1 MCLMK
6 ENIKYAVQFILAI
19 SGYALGLILMNVFFK
34 EDSNL
39 KYGLVLLPVVPIVYF
54 VAITIGAVTRLDE
67 MWRKILTE
75 SMAFSGLA
83 TGFTCFS
90 YMFVRHLGMPT
101 FQPEWAFYMM
111 WFYYAIGAVCFSRKY

>member
-1 MCLMK
+1 MK
-6 ENIKYAVQFILAI
+6 SNIKFTVQFIIGLF
-19 SGYALGLILMNVFFK
+19 GYALGLILINVFFK

-39 KYGLVLLPVVPIVYF
+39 KYGLVLLPIVPLVYI

-75 SMAFSGLA
+75 AMAFSGLA

-90 YMFVRHLGMPT
+90 YIFVRHLGMPT

-111 WFYYAIGAVCFSRKY
+111 WFYYGIGAIWFGRKY